1 MSQPLVTIIV
11 PCHNV
16 ATYLDRCVS
25 SIVAQDW
32 QNLEVLLVDDGS
44 TDTSG
49 DICDSWAARDQR
61 ISVIHKPYG
70 GVSDAR
76 NAALAVASG
85 QYISF
90 IDSDDCV
97 APTLVSA
104 LHQVITATGADIA
117 ICSHTTFSGMA
128 APPHTHNQSGGKVT
142 VMSPDEAILNVFYQ
156 HKLTHSPWG
165 RLFKAHLWQT
175 LRFPTG
181 IIYEDLAVIYPLFRQ
196 AKKIAVTDQRLYNY
210 FIRPDSILGHFTP
223 RRLDVLRVLEN
234 LLPQVEPKY
243 RKAVQSRLLSASFN
257 MLGLMPHDMPGYAE
271 ASQHCWTNIVNL
283 RATCFFNRR
292 VRLKNKLG
300 IIISLLGKRLLTAV
314 LSALLPPSRH

>member
-16 ATYLDRCVS
+16 AAYLDRCVS
-25 SIVAQDW
+25 SIAAQDW
-32 QNLEVLLVDDGS
+32 QNLEILLVDDGS
-44 TDTSG
+44 TDNSG
-49 DICDSWAARDQR
+49 AICDSWAARDRR
-61 ISVIHKPYG
+61 ISVIHKSYG

-76 NAALAVASG
+76 NAALAIASG

-90 IDSDDCV
+90 VDSDDCV
-97 APTLVSA
+97 ATTLVST
-104 LHQVITATGADIA
+104 LFQIITTTGADIA
-117 ICSHTTFSGMA
+117 ICNHSTFSGMTV
-128 APPHTHNQSGGKVT
+128 PPSTPKHDGGKVT
-142 VMSPDEAILNVFYQ
+142 VLSPDEAILNVFYQ

-165 RLFKAHLWQT
+165 RLFKAHLWKT

-223 RRLDVLRVLEN
+223 QRLDVLHVLET
-234 LLPQVEPKY
+234 LLSQVEPRY

-257 MLGLMPHDMPGYAE
+257 MLGLMPHDMPGYTE
-271 ASQHCWTNIVNL
+271 ASQHCWVNIANL
-283 RATCFFNRR
+283 RTACFFNPH

-300 IIISLLGKRLLTAV
+300 IMLSLLGKRSLTAIM
-314 LSALLPPSRH
+314 SAAFPLTRR